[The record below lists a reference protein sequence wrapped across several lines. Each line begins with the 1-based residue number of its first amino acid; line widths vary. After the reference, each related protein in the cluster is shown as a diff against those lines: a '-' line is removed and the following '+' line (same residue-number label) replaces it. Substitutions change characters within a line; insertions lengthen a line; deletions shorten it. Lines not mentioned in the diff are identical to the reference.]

1 MGEALCSGR
10 QLHWR
15 FALGA
20 ALCLL
25 FPLRAGAEIGA
36 IADLSLEELADIEI
50 MSVSRRAERL
60 QDAPASIFVITN
72 ADIRRSSAKTLAE
85 ALRLAPNLDIAQV
98 NASSYA
104 ISARGFNNSLGNKL
118 LVLIDGRTVYS
129 PIFSGV
135 NWDTQ
140 QVMLE
145 DIERI
150 EVISGPGG
158 TMWGAN
164 AVNGVINVITKR
176 ASESQGGLVVGSASN
191 NSADGSF
198 RYGGKLGGGGHYRI
212 YGMGQSFDNTQT
224 ANGTE
229 VLDGWRNRQAGF
241 RADWGT
247 SDNGMTV
254 QGDAYDMRQDSAL
267 GPLAQSG
274 MNLLARLNRQLED
287 GSQLRVQAYYD
298 NAKRDAAGLLFGDKG
313 ETYDL
318 EFQHGFELGGKHR
331 ILWGGGTRYTRS
343 ETEAFVSDT
352 SIPLLPFPPAILR
365 LASELLPE
373 DRGLHWSNLF
383 VQDEIA
389 LTENVALTM
398 GIKAERNSYT
408 GTEYL
413 PSTRLAWKPD
423 ERQLVWTAL
432 SRVVRAPARIDRD
445 FFITTSLLLPPPLGP
460 AGNVAAPI
468 ISGGTD
474 FRSEI
479 ADVFEIGYRAQP
491 TSKLSYSLSAY
502 YNEYDYLRSGQP
514 TGNVTVIGDPIPE
527 FKIQNMMEGR
537 TYGTEAWGSYQATPD
552 WRLSGG
558 FKVYR
563 DHFKLKPGSGDTDGA
578 TDAGN
583 DPSYTWMLR
592 SLLNLTSKHDLDVMV
607 RHVAELPDPVVPAYT
622 AVDARLAWR
631 PTHDFELSIIGQNLL
646 DRRHPEFGAVGARSE
661 IGRRV
666 GLRARWT
673 F

>member
-1 MGEALCSGR
+1 MGVPIGSVGP
-10 QLHWR
+10 LHWR
-15 FALGA
+15 FMLTAS
-20 ALCLL
+20 LCLL
-25 FPLRAGAEIGA
+25 LPMRAGAGIGA

-60 QDAPASIFVITN
+60 QDAPASIFVITH
-72 ADIRRSSAKTLAE
+72 ADIRRSAATTLAE

-176 ASESQGGLVVGSASN
+176 AGDSQGGLLVGSGSN
-191 NSADGSF
+191 NGADGGF
-198 RYGGKLGGGGHYRI
+198 RYGGKLGGGGRYRI
-212 YGMGQSFDNTQT
+212 YGMGQSADNTQT

-241 RADWGT
+241 RADWG
-247 SDNGMTV
+247 DAGNGMTV
-254 QGDAYDMRQDSAL
+254 QGDAYEVRKDALLGSANL
-267 GPLAQSG
+267 SG
-274 MNLLARLNRQLED
+274 MNVLARMNRRLGD
-287 GSQLRVQAYYD
+287 GSELQVQAYYD
-298 NAKRDAAGLLFGDKG
+298 RTKRDDLVFFRDDE

-318 EFQHGFELGGKHR
+318 EVQHAFEVGGAHR

-343 ETEAFVSDT
+343 DTEAYRNDNPVVQ
-352 SIPLLPFPPAILR
+352 LLL
-365 LASELLPE
+365 ELQPE

-389 LTENVALTM
+389 LTEALSLTL
-398 GIKAERNSYT
+398 GIKAEHNSYT

-413 PSTRLAWKPD
+413 PSARLAWRPD
-423 ERQLVWTAL
+423 DRQLVWGAL
-432 SRVVRAPARIDRD
+432 SRAVRAPARIDRE
-445 FFITTSLLLPPPLGP
+445 FFFSSYLPLPPSGP
-460 AGNVAAPI
+460 
-468 ISGGTD
+468 GGD
-474 FRSEI
+474 FVFPFIVGGPHFRSEI
-479 ADVFEIGYRAQP
+479 AEVLEIGYRAQP
-491 TSKLSYSLSAY
+491 GSKVSYSITGF
-502 YNEYDYLRSGQP
+502 YNDYNYLRSGQVP
-514 TGNVTVIGDPIPE
+514 PAAEV
-527 FKIQNMMEGR
+527 QNMMEGR
-537 TYGTEAWGSYQATPD
+537 TYGAEAWGNFQATPD

-558 FKVYR
+558 VKVYR
-563 DHFKLKPGSGDTDGA
+563 DHFKLKPGSDDPDGA

-592 SLLNLTSKHDLDVMV
+592 SLLNLTSQHDLDIMV
-607 RHVAELPDPVVPAYT
+607 RHVAALPDPIVPAYT

-631 PTHDFELSIIGQNLL
+631 PAKDFELALLGQNLL
-646 DRRHPEFGAVGARSE
+646 DRRHPEFGPAGTRSE
-661 IGRRV
+661 IGRRI
-666 GLRARWT
+666 GLRARWS

>member
-1 MGEALCSGR
+1 MGVALWSDG

-176 ASESQGGLVVGSASN
+176 ASESQGGLVVGSGSN

-229 VLDGWRNRQAGF
+229 VLDGWRNRQGGF
-241 RADWGT
+241 RADWGDAT
-247 SDNGMTV
+247 NGMTV
-254 QGDAYDMRQDSAL
+254 QGDAYEVRKDALLGSANL
-267 GPLAQSG
+267 SG
-274 MNLLARLNRQLED
+274 MNVLARMNRQLGD
-287 GSQLRVQAYYD
+287 GSKLQVQAYYD
-298 NAKRDAAGLLFGDKG
+298 RTKRDDLVLFRDDE

-318 EFQHGFELGGKHR
+318 EFQHGFELGTAHR
-331 ILWGGGTRYTRS
+331 VLWGGGTRYTRS
-343 ETEAFVSDT
+343 DTEAYRNDDPVLQ
-352 SIPLLPFPPAILR
+352 LLL
-365 LASELLPE
+365 ELQPE
-373 DRGLHWSNLF
+373 DRGLHWSNVF

-389 LTENVALTM
+389 LSDALSLTL
-398 GIKAERNSYT
+398 GIKGEHNS
-408 GTEYL
+408 
-413 PSTRLAWKPD
+413 
-423 ERQLVWTAL
+423 
-432 SRVVRAPARIDRD
+432 
-445 FFITTSLLLPPPLGP
+445 
-460 AGNVAAPI
+460 
-468 ISGGTD
+468 
-474 FRSEI
+474 
-479 ADVFEIGYRAQP
+479 
-491 TSKLSYSLSAY
+491 
-502 YNEYDYLRSGQP
+502 
-514 TGNVTVIGDPIPE
+514 
-527 FKIQNMMEGR
+527 
-537 TYGTEAWGSYQATPD
+537 
-552 WRLSGG
+552 
-558 FKVYR
+558 
-563 DHFKLKPGSGDTDGA
+563 
-578 TDAGN
+578 
-583 DPSYTWMLR
+583 
-592 SLLNLTSKHDLDVMV
+592 
-607 RHVAELPDPVVPAYT
+607 
-622 AVDARLAWR
+622 
-631 PTHDFELSIIGQNLL
+631 
-646 DRRHPEFGAVGARSE
+646 
-661 IGRRV
+661 
-666 GLRARWT
+666 
-673 F
+673 

>member
-135 NWDTQ
+135 DWDTQ

-176 ASESQGGLVVGSASN
+176 ASESQGGLVVGSGSN

-229 VLDGWRNRQAGF
+229 VLDGWRNRQGGF
-241 RADWGT
+241 RADWGDAT
-247 SDNGMTV
+247 NGMTV
-254 QGDAYDMRQDSAL
+254 QGDAYEVRKDALLGSANL
-267 GPLAQSG
+267 SG
-274 MNLLARLNRQLED
+274 MNVLARMNRQLGD
-287 GSQLRVQAYYD
+287 GSKLQVQAYYD
-298 NAKRDAAGLLFGDKG
+298 RTKRDDLVLFRDDE

-318 EFQHGFELGGKHR
+318 EFQHGFELGAAHR

-343 ETEAFVSDT
+343 DTEAYRNDDPVLQ
-352 SIPLLPFPPAILR
+352 LLLELQPA
-365 LASELLPE
+365 
-373 DRGLHWSNLF
+373 DRGLHWSNIF

-389 LTENVALTM
+389 LSDALSLTL
-398 GIKAERNSYT
+398 GIKGEHNSYT

-413 PSTRLAWKPD
+413 PSARLAWKPD
-423 ERQLVWTAL
+423 DRQLIWTAL
-432 SRVVRAPARIDRD
+432 SRAVRAPARIDRD
-445 FFITTSLLLPPPLGP
+445 FFLSAYLPLPPNGP
-460 AGNVAAPI
+460 GGDFVFPFIAGGPN
-468 ISGGTD
+468 

-479 ADVFEIGYRAQP
+479 AEVFEIGYRAQP
-491 TSKLSYSLSAY
+491 SSRISYSITGFY
-502 YNEYDYLRSGQP
+502 TDYNYLRSGEVP
-514 TGNVTVIGDPIPE
+514 PAAE
-527 FKIQNMMEGR
+527 IQNMMEGR
-537 TYGTEAWGSYQATPD
+537 TYGTEAWGSFQASPD

-563 DHFKLKPGSGDTDGA
+563 DHFKLKPGSDDPDGA

-592 SLLNLTSKHDLDVMV
+592 SLLNLTSKHDFDVMV